1 MPSSEEREQRERLDR
16 VFGDVL
22 PDATRD
28 ERRSNGS
35 QGHGS
40 QDNGS
45 QPDNSESNH
54 DDELR
59 RNVPPHHG

>member
-40 QDNGS
+40 QENGS
-45 QPDNSESNH
+45 QRDNSESNH